1 MKKYVAWSFAVVALL
16 FSGMAFAASI
26 DDVRAEWEAVSV
38 APAGDKEARLSKLA
52 ETTEALVGANANSA
66 EAQTW
71 HGIVL
76 AGLAREQSKLAG
88 LRTIKKARTA
98 LETATELDPNGLD
111 GSAYVT
117 LGAMYAQVPGRPI
130 AFGNTKTAEEM
141 FKKALSVRST
151 GPDVYSYYANFLADQ
166 KRTDEAKQFAQKAV
180 AESPRAGRTNSDGE
194 LIKEAQQLLDS
205 LQ

>member
-52 ETTEALVGANANSA
+52 ETTEALVSANGNSA

-98 LETATELDPNGLD
+98 LETATKLDPNGLD

-130 AFGNTKTAEEM
+130 AFGNVKTAEEM
-141 FKKALSVRST
+141 FKKALSVRTT

-166 KRTDEAKQFAQKAV
+166 KRNEEAKQYAQKAV
-180 AESPRAGRTNSDGE
+180 AESPRAGRTNSDGV
-194 LIKEAQQLLDS
+194 LIKEAQKLLDS
-205 LQ
+205 L